1 MDRRAFTKLMGLLA
15 LPSSKSFGE
24 ILGNPKIVVIGA
36 GIIGT
41 MIAYELVKKGARVI
55 LIDKEIPASGAS
67 GNSFSW
73 INATYPKKPF
83 SYNLLSQ
90 MGIEAYKNLEREF
103 QFDIKWSGSLE
114 WFEEL
119 GQQEKLFA
127 EIKAIKKYPRYTPV
141 SLISSVEAE
150 FMEPKVFFGDENT
163 IVHSESDGAID
174 TIQAIQMIHNEFE
187 RLGGESIFSCEFLK
201 LNEKNGR
208 LSSIDTTMGKF
219 EVDHAVFACGI
230 DTDNNLS
237 IDTSSTPT
245 PGIILKSKPV
255 ENRFNKIIVGPGV
268 HIHQQNDGS
277 IVLGEQ
283 DGAPLSHFDRLKERP
298 SRFPN
303 KEFEELHTERII
315 NTAKNFTTGLED
327 IVIEKVSI
335 GWRPLP
341 KDRIPIIGRFKKT
354 KGVYVSM
361 MHSGISLAAIVSKL
375 VSEEILENKN
385 IPILDDFRP
394 SRFA

>member
-24 ILGNPKIVVIGA
+24 IIGNPKIVVIGA

-83 SYNLLSQ
+83 SYNFLSQ

-230 DTDNNLS
+230 DTDKNLS

-298 SRFPN
+298 SKFPN

>member
-24 ILGNPKIVVIGA
+24 IIGNPKIVVIGA

-208 LSSIDTTMGKF
+208 LNSIDTTMGKF

>member
-24 ILGNPKIVVIGA
+24 IIGNPKIVVIGA

-208 LSSIDTTMGKF
+208 LNSINTTMGKF

-298 SRFPN
+298 NRFPN

>member
-24 ILGNPKIVVIGA
+24 IIGNPKIVVIGA

-83 SYNLLSQ
+83 SYNFLSQ

-119 GQQEKLFA
+119 DQQEKLFA

-208 LSSIDTTMGKF
+208 LNSIDTTMGKF

-298 SRFPN
+298 SKFPN

>member
-24 ILGNPKIVVIGA
+24 IIGSPKIVVIGA

-298 SRFPN
+298 SKFPN

>member
-24 ILGNPKIVVIGA
+24 IIGNPKIVVIGA

-119 GQQEKLFA
+119 DQQEKLFA

-277 IVLGEQ
+277 IILGEQ

>member
-15 LPSSKSFGE
+15 VPSSKSFGE

-41 MIAYELVKKGARVI
+41 MIAYELIKKGARVI

-298 SRFPN
+298 SKFPN

>member
-24 ILGNPKIVVIGA
+24 IIGNPKIVVIGA

-41 MIAYELVKKGARVI
+41 MIAYELIKKGARVI

-83 SYNLLSQ
+83 SYNFLSQ

-127 EIKAIKKYPRYTPV
+127 EIKAVKKYPRYTPV

-208 LSSIDTTMGKF
+208 LNSIDTTMGKF

-230 DTDNNLS
+230 DTDKNLS

-245 PGIILKSKPV
+245 PGIILKSIDFKM
-255 ENRFNKIIVGPGV
+255 IPGV
-268 HIHQQNDGS
+268 GVD
-277 IVLGEQ
+277 E
-283 DGAPLSHFDRLKERP
+283 
-298 SRFPN
+298 
-303 KEFEELHTERII
+303 
-315 NTAKNFTTGLED
+315 
-327 IVIEKVSI
+327 VSI
-335 GWRPLP
+335 LRFLSVS
-341 KDRIPIIGRFKKT
+341 IPHAKT
-354 KGVYVSM
+354 
-361 MHSGISLAAIVSKL
+361 A
-375 VSEEILENKN
+375 
-385 IPILDDFRP
+385 
-394 SRFA
+394 

>member
-24 ILGNPKIVVIGA
+24 IIGNPKIVVIGA

-127 EIKAIKKYPRYTPV
+127 EIKTIKKYPRYTPV

>member
-24 ILGNPKIVVIGA
+24 IIGNPKIVVIGA

-150 FMEPKVFFGDENT
+150 FMEPNVFFGDENT

-208 LSSIDTTMGKF
+208 LRSIDTTMGKF

>member
-24 ILGNPKIVVIGA
+24 IIGNPKIVVIGA

-230 DTDNNLS
+230 DTDKNLS

>member
-24 ILGNPKIVVIGA
+24 IIGNPKIVVIGA

-83 SYNLLSQ
+83 SYNFLSQ

-127 EIKAIKKYPRYTPV
+127 EIKAIKKYPRYIPV

-208 LSSIDTTMGKF
+208 LNSIDTTMGKF

-298 SRFPN
+298 SKFPN

>member
-24 ILGNPKIVVIGA
+24 IIGNPKIVVIGA

-67 GNSFSW
+67 GNAFSW

-83 SYNLLSQ
+83 SYNFLSQ

-163 IVHSESDGAID
+163 IVHSETDGAID

-208 LSSIDTTMGKF
+208 LNSIDTTMGKF

-230 DTDNNLS
+230 DTDKNLS

-298 SRFPN
+298 SKFPN

>member
-24 ILGNPKIVVIGA
+24 IIGSPKIVVIGA

-208 LSSIDTTMGKF
+208 LNSIDTTMGKF

-298 SRFPN
+298 SKFPN

>member
-24 ILGNPKIVVIGA
+24 IIGNPKIVVIGA

-83 SYNLLSQ
+83 SYNFLSQ

-163 IVHSESDGAID
+163 IVHSETDGAID

-298 SRFPN
+298 SKFPN

>member
-24 ILGNPKIVVIGA
+24 IIGNPKIVVIGA

-208 LSSIDTTMGKF
+208 LRSIDTTMGKF

-237 IDTSSTPT
+237 IDTSLTPT

>member
-24 ILGNPKIVVIGA
+24 IIGNPKIVVIGA

-119 GQQEKLFA
+119 DQQEKLFA

-208 LSSIDTTMGKF
+208 LRSIDTTMGKF

-237 IDTSSTPT
+237 IDTSLTPT

>member
-24 ILGNPKIVVIGA
+24 IIGSPKIVVIGA

-119 GQQEKLFA
+119 DQQEKLFA

-208 LSSIDTTMGKF
+208 LNSIDTTMGKF

-298 SRFPN
+298 SKFPN

>member
-1 MDRRAFTKLMGLLA
+1 MGLLA

-24 ILGNPKIVVIGA
+24 IIGNPKIVVIGA

>member
-24 ILGNPKIVVIGA
+24 IIGNPKIVVIGA

-83 SYNLLSQ
+83 SYNFLSQ

-208 LSSIDTTMGKF
+208 LNSIDTTMGKF

-298 SRFPN
+298 SKFPN

>member
-24 ILGNPKIVVIGA
+24 IIGSPKIVVIGA

>member
-1 MDRRAFTKLMGLLA
+1 MGLLA

-24 ILGNPKIVVIGA
+24 IIGNPKIVVIGA

-41 MIAYELVKKGARVI
+41 MIAYELIKKGARVI

-298 SRFPN
+298 SKFPN

>member
-24 ILGNPKIVVIGA
+24 IIGSPKIVVIGA

-83 SYNLLSQ
+83 NYNLLSQ

-103 QFDIKWSGSLE
+103 QFNIKWSGSLE

-298 SRFPN
+298 SKFPN

>member
-15 LPSSKSFGE
+15 LPSIKSFGE
-24 ILGNPKIVVIGA
+24 IIGNPKIVVIGA

-119 GQQEKLFA
+119 DQQEKLFA

-385 IPILDDFRP
+385 IAILDDFRP

>member
-24 ILGNPKIVVIGA
+24 IIGNPKIVVIGA

-41 MIAYELVKKGARVI
+41 MIAYELVKKDARVI

-83 SYNLLSQ
+83 SYNFLSQ

-163 IVHSESDGAID
+163 IVHSETDGAID

-208 LSSIDTTMGKF
+208 LNSIDTTMGKF

-298 SRFPN
+298 SKFPN

>member
-24 ILGNPKIVVIGA
+24 IIGNPKIVVIGA

-83 SYNLLSQ
+83 NYNLLSQ

-208 LSSIDTTMGKF
+208 LNSIDTTMGKF

-298 SRFPN
+298 SKFPN

>member
-24 ILGNPKIVVIGA
+24 IIGNPKIVVIGA

-114 WFEEL
+114 WFEDL

-303 KEFEELHTERII
+303 KEFEELHSERII

>member
-24 ILGNPKIVVIGA
+24 IIGNPKIVVIGA

-55 LIDKEIPASGAS
+55 LIDKEILASGAS

-83 SYNLLSQ
+83 SYNFLSQ

-208 LSSIDTTMGKF
+208 LNSIDTTMGKF

-298 SRFPN
+298 SKFPN

>member
-119 GQQEKLFA
+119 DQQEKLFA

>member
-24 ILGNPKIVVIGA
+24 IIGNPKIVVIGA

-83 SYNLLSQ
+83 SYNFLSQ

-163 IVHSESDGAID
+163 IVHSETDGAID

-298 SRFPN
+298 NRFPN

>member
-15 LPSSKSFGE
+15 VPSSKSFGE

-41 MIAYELVKKGARVI
+41 MIAYELIKKGARVI

-163 IVHSESDGAID
+163 IVHSETDGAID

-298 SRFPN
+298 SKFPN